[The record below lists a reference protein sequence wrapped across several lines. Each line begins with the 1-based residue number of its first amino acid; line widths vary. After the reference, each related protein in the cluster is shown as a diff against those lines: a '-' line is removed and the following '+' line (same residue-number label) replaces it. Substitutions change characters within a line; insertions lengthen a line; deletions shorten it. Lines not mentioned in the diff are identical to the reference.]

1 MAKVRVT
8 EALGLSRVL
17 NMQDISKG
25 GKVYHETLRLLPRK
39 SVIIDEESISDEIR
53 RAGKMGLVRITP
65 VVEATAVKKE
75 TTTKSTGGEK

>member
-53 RAGKMGLVRITP
+53 RAVKMGLVRITP
-65 VVEATAVKKE
+65 VVEAAVKKE